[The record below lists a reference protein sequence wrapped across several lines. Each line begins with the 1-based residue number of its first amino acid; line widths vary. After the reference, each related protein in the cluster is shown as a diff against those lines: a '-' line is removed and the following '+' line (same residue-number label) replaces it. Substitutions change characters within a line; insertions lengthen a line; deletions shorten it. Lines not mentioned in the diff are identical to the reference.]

1 MTRWEHI
8 SDAHVLRAG
17 QGEWYNQ
24 RHDKQWDMGE
34 DAQEL
39 QPPRWHLEMEQAFE
53 SPKILARVIVAD
65 LSEMEWLVGQDWG
78 FLIRLGERAMSVG
91 VELVVVAQERV
102 ARAAETIGLGEHVQ
116 IVENLG
122 DAL

>member
-1 MTRWEHI
+1 MTRWEQI
-8 SDAHVLRAG
+8 GDAQVLRAG
-17 QGEWYNQ
+17 KGEWYNQ

-34 DAQEL
+34 DIQEL
-39 QPPRWHLEMEQAFE
+39 LPPRWHLELEQAFK
-53 SPKILARVIVAD
+53 SPEVLAHLIVAD

-78 FLIRLGERAMSVG
+78 FLVRLSDRAASAG

-102 ARAAETIGLGEHVQ
+102 ARAAETIGLGKRAR
-116 IVENLG
+116 IVENLS